1 LPRRSCSE
9 PATPHIIWP
18 TRGEGRGGV
27 YALTGTASANGCAAR
42 AMRASDPAA
51 VAPELIQKSADE
63 CARGR
68 ETEARG
74 YYEQG
79 RPRLARGLQ
88 GAGRKPPTNRG
99 VPPLYRR
106 GQGNAT
112 CNMLADCSRNP
123 LEGGLLHVF
132 VTRQIRRITERMMC
146 PSSCREQFFTI
157 RCKGVHLPPGY
168 WAGPQGLGVSNLE
181 CVSLAPLSSCR
192 FWGCAER
199 AMTTDAAAQAC
210 V

>member
-1 LPRRSCSE
+1 MP
-9 PATPHIIWP
+9 
-18 TRGEGRGGV
+18 
-27 YALTGTASANGCAAR
+27 
-42 AMRASDPAA
+42 ASDPAA

-123 LEGGLLHVF
+123 LERWTASCLCHTTDTSHHRTYDVPVELLGAVFHYPVQRWSSSARLLGPRGWGG
-132 VTRQIRRITERMMC
+132 
-146 PSSCREQFFTI
+146 
-157 RCKGVHLPPGY
+157 
-168 WAGPQGLGVSNLE
+168 SNLE